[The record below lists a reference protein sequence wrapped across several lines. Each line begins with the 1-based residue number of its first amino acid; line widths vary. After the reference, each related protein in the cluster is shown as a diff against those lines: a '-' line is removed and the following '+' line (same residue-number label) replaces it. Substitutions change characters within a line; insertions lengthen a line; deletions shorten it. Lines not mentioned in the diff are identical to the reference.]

1 MISDQVRHPLVKDLA
16 WLVEGHYIERDF
28 DLQPY
33 WVADVNERLL
43 VLDSDPE
50 PLVAA
55 MAACKS
61 HFLGSYFE
69 TLFSFAIVHL
79 SHLKIHLE
87 HFQIESEGKTLG
99 EVDMLVETPNS
110 ELHQFEIAIKFYLER
125 PDLFPHDW
133 IGPNKNDS
141 LLKKVTRARDHQLQ
155 ILQTE
160 EGLSVIEDVAK
171 GRHPISNLLVFGR
184 LYSALNSQEEVSTW
198 FNQANHGGWIRVSNI
213 DLLMSYF
220 SHFTILQKPHW
231 LASPNIND
239 NFPFNSLQSAY
250 NLVGEFL
257 LDDRPQHVFLWQ
269 AFNTAEIFSDSTNR
283 ISRCVFIVPDSW

>member
-1 MISDQVRHPLVKDLA
+1 MIVKPLYHPLVKDLA

-43 VLDSDPE
+43 LLDRDPE

-69 TLFSFAIVHL
+69 TLFSFAIEHL

-87 HFQIESEGKTLG
+87 HFQIESDGKTLG
-99 EVDMLVETPNS
+99 EVDMLVETPDG

-141 LLKKVTRARDHQLQ
+141 LLKKVSRAREHQLQ
-155 ILQTE
+155 VLQTE
-160 EGLSVIEDVAK
+160 EGLSAIGEVAK
-171 GRHPISNLLVFGR
+171 GRQTVSNLLVFGR
-184 LYSALNSQEEVSTW
+184 LYSLLNSKEDINAWLKNVER
-198 FNQANHGGWIRVSNI
+198 GGWIRVSNV
-213 DLLMSYF
+213 DLLMPFFENYL
-220 SHFTILQKPHW
+220 ILQKPHW
-231 LASPNIND
+231 LSAPNISD
-239 NFPFNSLQSAY
+239 NFSFNSLQSAY
-250 NLVGEFL
+250 NLVGDFL
-257 LDDRPQHVFLWQ
+257 LDDRPRHIFLM
-269 AFNTAEIFSDSTNR
+269 STLYK
-283 ISRCVFIVPDSW
+283 IDQTHKYVFIVPDLW

>member
-1 MISDQVRHPLVKDLA
+1 MISNQLYHPLVKDLA

-33 WVADVNERLL
+33 WVTDVKERLL
-43 VLDSDPE
+43 RLDQAPE
-50 PLVAA
+50 PLMTA

-69 TLFSFAIVHL
+69 TLFSFAIEYL
-79 SHLKIHLE
+79 SQLTIRLE

-99 EVDMLVETPNS
+99 EVDMLVETPDG

-141 LLKKVTRARDHQLQ
+141 LLKKVTRAREHQLH

-160 EGLSVIEDVAK
+160 AGLSAIEPFAK
-171 GRHPISNLLVFGR
+171 GRQPISNLLVFGR
-184 LYSALNSQEEVSTW
+184 LYSALNSQEEVSVWLAQT
-198 FNQANHGGWIRVSNI
+198 HRGGWIRVSNI
-213 DLLMSYF
+213 DLLMPFF
-220 SHFTILQKPHW
+220 SGFLILQKPHW
-231 LASPNIND
+231 LSAPNIND

-250 NLVGEFL
+250 NLVGDFL
-257 LDDRPQHVFLWQ
+257 LDDRPRHVFLRSALYKTDQ
-269 AFNTAEIFSDSTNR
+269 MHRN
-283 ISRCVFIVPDSW
+283 VFIVPDSW